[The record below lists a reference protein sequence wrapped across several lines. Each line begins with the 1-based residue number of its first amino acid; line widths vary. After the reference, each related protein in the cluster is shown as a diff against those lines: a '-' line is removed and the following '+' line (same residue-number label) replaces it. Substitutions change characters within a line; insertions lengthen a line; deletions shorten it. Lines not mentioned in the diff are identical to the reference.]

1 VDPPE
6 QRRAIV
12 LHTPLTRTER
22 RKEKTRRLLMDVALD
37 LFLEK
42 GIYWTKIEDITQR
55 ADVGKGTFYQYFETK
70 EALLQE
76 LLDRGLG
83 ILLTLT
89 AGAVGTGTRNGETLA
104 LLIRAHLDF
113 YLEHPEYLLLFHQV
127 RGLLQLKTGSVQE
140 LRAAYQRYLDD
151 TARILLPVLGNGGN
165 RFDDARE
172 LGMAL
177 SALTS
182 GLLTH
187 HFLFGNSADL
197 KQKRIELQKDIEQS
211 LLALLS

>member
-1 VDPPE
+1 
-6 QRRAIV
+6 V
-12 LHTPLTRTER
+12 LQTPLTRTER

-37 LFLEK
+37 LFFEK
-42 GIYWTKIEDITQR
+42 GIYWTKIEDITQQ

-76 LLDRGLG
+76 LLERGLG

-89 AGAVGTGTRNGETLA
+89 ANAVGSGEKSRETLA
-104 LLIRAHLDF
+104 LLIQAHLDF

-127 RGLLQLKTGSVQE
+127 RGLLQLKSGSVQE
-140 LRAAYQRYLDD
+140 LRAAYQRYLDE
-151 TARILLPVLGNGGN
+151 TARILLPVFGNGGT
-165 RFDDARE
+165 RFDEARE

-187 HFLFGNSADL
+187 HYLFGKSTDL
-197 KQKRIELQKDIEQS
+197 KQKRVELQKDIEQS
-211 LLALLS
+211 MLALLS

>member
-1 VDPPE
+1 LD
-6 QRRAIV
+6 
-12 LHTPLTRTER
+12 TPLTRTER

-37 LFLEK
+37 LFFEK

-76 LLDRGLG
+76 LLERGLDA
-83 ILLTLT
+83 LLTST
-89 AGAVGTGTRNGETLA
+89 AGAVGAEGQDRDTLA
-104 LLIRAHLDF
+104 LVIQAHLDF

-140 LRAAYQRYLDD
+140 LRTAYQGYLDKM
-151 TARILLPVLGNGGN
+151 ARILLPVFSNGGN
-165 RFDDARE
+165 HFDDARE

-187 HFLFGNSADL
+187 HFLFGKSNDL
-197 KQKRIELQKDIEQS
+197 KEKRIDLQKNIEQS
-211 LLALLS
+211 MLALLS